1 MLHSAQNSPHR
12 KPQTENR
19 KSFLAEWPFW
29 VGLALVGL
37 VLFFYRLGAPG
48 LMDPDEGRYAEI
60 AREFFLLRDWLIPH
74 LNLLPYLEKPP
85 LVYWLT
91 ALGFKVLGYTETAAR
106 LPSAVSALAGVFLAY
121 GLGRVLW
128 GPQVGL
134 LGALVLAS
142 AAGYVALGRVLTLD
156 MTFAL
161 FLNLGIGLGYLALS
175 RERPRLWL
183 WAYGAL
189 ALAVLTKGP
198 VALVLAGLIWVIWVL
213 VSQGQIGPRHPHPG
227 LRPTRERE
235 PAERDSLEPSIQARL
250 RIIFR
255 REAWKTLVQPWGW
268 VLLAVISLPWFVYVQ
283 WRYPEFFRFFIL
295 EQHLGR
301 FLTPAIHPEPLSY
314 YLPVL
319 LGLLLPWTWLLPW
332 ALRPGGPW
340 RDRDFQF
347 LAIWAGVIVLFFS
360 LSRGKLVPYILPA
373 LLPLALLVGH
383 GLTQL
388 TGIGRLQFNSRV
400 LKTSL
405 VIWGIT
411 GLALVALSLRPPVAL
426 VQALARVNL
435 STTYLLALSLIWTLT
450 PLAALVW
457 RHLGA
462 LLLGA
467 LLLSAL
473 VPRGIDQ
480 VSQGRSFKAMGLTL
494 KSRWQAGDALV
505 GVQLYSQGLSF
516 YSGQIFYLLGCR
528 TELDFGER
536 LRSDKGLCLANKA
549 ALAAF
554 TADRPVSFCFL
565 KMDDLAWLKEGLPG
579 KFHQVAS
586 HKDCILVAY
595 ERQ

>member
-1 MLHSAQNSPHR
+1 MFLNAQNSPHR
-12 KPQTENR
+12 KPKTENR
-19 KSFLAEWPFW
+19 EPFLSDWSFLL
-29 VGLALVGL
+29 GLALVGL

-60 AREFFLLRDWLIPH
+60 AREFFLLRDWLMPH

-91 ALGFKVLGYTETAAR
+91 ALCFKVLGYSETAAR
-106 LPSAVSALAGVFLAY
+106 LPSAVSALAGVFLTY

-142 AAGYVALGRVLTLD
+142 AAGYVALGRLLTLD

-175 RERPRLWL
+175 RQRPRLWL
-183 WAYGAL
+183 WAYPAL

-198 VALVLAGLIWVIWVL
+198 VALVLAGFIWVIWVL
-213 VSQGQIGPRHPHPG
+213 FSKGEIGAPHPHPG
-227 LRPTRERE
+227 HPIARERE
-235 PAERDSLEPSIQARL
+235 PEDKDSLRPSIYARL
-250 RIIFR
+250 RFTFR
-255 REAWKTLVQPWGW
+255 REAWEPLVQPWGW
-268 VLLAVISLPWFVYVQ
+268 VLLAVITLPWFVYVQ

-332 ALRPGGPW
+332 ALRPGGRW

-347 LAIWAGVIVLFFS
+347 LAIWAVVIVVFFS
-360 LSRGKLVPYILPA
+360 LSRGKLAPYILPA

-383 GLTQL
+383 GLAQL

-405 VIWGIT
+405 VVWGIT
-411 GLALVALSLRPPVAL
+411 GLALVALSLRPPAPL
-426 VQALARVNL
+426 AQALARVNL
-435 STTYLLALSLIWTLT
+435 SATYLLALSLIWTLT

-473 VPRGIDQ
+473 VPLGIDQ
-480 VSQGRSFKAMGLTL
+480 VSQGRSFKPMGLAL
-494 KSRWQAGDALV
+494 KSRWQPGAALV

-528 TELDFGER
+528 TELDFGAR
-536 LRSDKGLCLANKA
+536 LEADKGLCLANKA

-554 TADRPVSFCFL
+554 SAGRPVCFCFL

-579 KFHQVAS
+579 KFHPVAS

-595 ERQ
+595 ERK

>member
-1 MLHSAQNSPHR
+1 MLHRPQNSPHR
-12 KPQTENR
+12 ELKTENQNP
-19 KSFLAEWPFW
+19 FLSEWPFL

-60 AREFFLLRDWLIPH
+60 AREFFLLRDWFIPH

-91 ALGFKVLGYTETAAR
+91 ALCFKVLGYTEAAAR
-106 LPSAVSALAGVFLAY
+106 LPSAVSALVGVFLAY

-128 GPQVGL
+128 GPGAGV

-175 RERPRLWL
+175 RQRPRLWL
-183 WAYGAL
+183 WAYPAL

-198 VALVLAGLIWVIWVL
+198 VALVLAGFIWVIWVL
-213 VSQGQIGPRHPHPG
+213 FSTEEVGALHPHPSLSPARG
-227 LRPTRERE
+227 REQEDKDSLRPFI
-235 PAERDSLEPSIQARL
+235 PARFG
-250 RIIFR
+250 RIFK
-255 REAWKTLVQPWGW
+255 REAWGPLVQPWGW
-268 VLLAVISLPWFVYVQ
+268 VLLAVITLPWFVHVQ

-319 LGLLLPWTWLLPW
+319 LGLLLPWAWLLPW
-332 ALRPGGPW
+332 ALGPGGRW

-347 LAIWAGVIVLFFS
+347 LVIWAGVIVVFFS

-373 LLPLALLVGH
+373 LLPLALLVGQ
-383 GLTQL
+383 GLAQL
-388 TGIGRLQFNSRV
+388 TGIGRLQFNNRV

-405 VIWGIT
+405 VVWGIT
-411 GLALVALSLRPPVAL
+411 GLALVALSLRPPAPL
-426 VQALARVNL
+426 VQALARTNL
-435 STTYLLALSLIWTLT
+435 SVTYLLTLSLIWTLT

-473 VPRGIDQ
+473 VPLGIDQ
-480 VSQGRSFKAMGLTL
+480 VSQGRSFRAMGLAL
-494 KSRWQAGDALV
+494 KSRWQPGAALV

-516 YSGQIFYLLGCR
+516 YSGQIFHLLGCR

-536 LRSDKGLCLANKA
+536 LGSDKGLCLANKA
-549 ALAAF
+549 ALPAF
-554 TADRPVSFCFL
+554 TAGRPVSFCFL
-565 KMDDLAWLKEGLPG
+565 KMDDLAWLQEGLPG
-579 KFHQVAS
+579 KFHRVAS